1 MPSLGRGGDLTPE
14 QVREPEGRP
23 GRSPVCMRVFGWR
36 QEAAAQVLS
45 KEVGSEGGRDERAA
59 RVWDSGDSGAWTA
72 C

>member
-1 MPSLGRGGDLTPE
+1 
-14 QVREPEGRP
+14 
-23 GRSPVCMRVFGWR
+23 MRVFGWR